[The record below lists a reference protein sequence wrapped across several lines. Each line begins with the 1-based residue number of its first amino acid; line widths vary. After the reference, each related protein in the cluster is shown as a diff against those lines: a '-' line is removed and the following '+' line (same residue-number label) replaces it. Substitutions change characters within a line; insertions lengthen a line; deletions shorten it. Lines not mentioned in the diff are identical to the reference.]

1 MGRKITCRYCK
12 EKFLAEDIYSV
23 IHITKTGREEKRNY
37 CCELHYRLEERE
49 KWLWNQILLGI
60 DSIIGYKCIAKNKT
74 KMIKEMLDNGY
85 TREDVYNCILE
96 MKNQII
102 DALEFRKDIE
112 NEYQKLCY
120 IFTILKNNIRDVTI
134 VKKNIQRKEKKETE
148 MDLVDI
154 PEETMKI
161 PVARKKRTTTLKDLI
176 KEVGENGIR
185 K

>member
-1 MGRKITCRYCK
+1 
-12 EKFLAEDIYSV
+12 
-23 IHITKTGREEKRNY
+23 
-37 CCELHYRLEERE
+37 
-49 KWLWNQILLGI
+49 
-60 DSIIGYKCIAKNKT
+60 
-74 KMIKEMLDNGY
+74 MIKEMLDNGY